1 MKWAAQGGGGVTVLE
16 AFKERLDVAF
26 SAMGDGHGGLD
37 DPTSLFQPKSL
48 CNQTVTASNW
58 SRVMMGTFR
67 KTSVIPVT
75 GGC

>member
-1 MKWAAQGGGGVTVLE
+1 MKWAAPGGGGVTVLE

-26 SAMGDGHGGLD
+26 SAMGYGHGGLD
-37 DPTSLFQPKSL
+37 DPTSLFRPKSR

-58 SRVMMGTFR
+58 SPVMMGTFR
-67 KTSVIPVT
+67 KTSVTPVT